1 MKKIIIVSTAVFFSS
16 ILFFFKPAAHFQA
29 YSKVFKPKV
38 DKTEKA
44 I

>member
-1 MKKIIIVSTAVFFSS
+1 MKKIIILSTAVFFSS
-16 ILFFFKPAAHFQA
+16 ILFSCKPAAHCQA